1 MARGKSDLLERAHY
15 AQILLVDDEPDNLT
29 VLESLLRHSGF
40 RSVVSTND
48 SRDVVDLFTEIA
60 PDLVVLDLHM
70 PHKDGFDV
78 MTDLRPLIPES
89 TYLPILVLTGDPD
102 PDVRRR
108 ALAMG
113 AKDFLTKPFES
124 MEVLLRIKNLLE
136 TRTLHQELRRHAET
150 LEEKVRDR
158 TRELAEAQV
167 EILRRLAI
175 AAEYRDDITG
185 EHAERVGVLAA
196 LLAQVIGL
204 HRDEVQIIRRAAT
217 LHDVGKIG
225 VPDAIL
231 MKPGPLTEDEFSV
244 MKTHTAIG
252 GRILSGSQYPLLQ
265 VAREIAITHHE
276 HWSGGG
282 YTAGLI
288 GTDIPLVGRL
298 VAVADVFDSLTH
310 RRPYKEAYAVE
321 TAVEIVRQKSGGH
334 FDPKVVRAFN
344 QLAENGVLGELDLM
358 ERALQLGPPLT
369 ASEVERVDLTAMAG
383 GSTRVRSG
391 AAGS

>member
-1 MARGKSDLLERAHY
+1 MTRVSPSGLERPHF

-40 RSVVSTND
+40 KSIVSTND
-48 SRDVVDLFTEIA
+48 AHEVSDLFTQVQ

-70 PHKDGFDV
+70 PGKDGFEV
-78 MTDLRPLIPES
+78 MSELRPLIPES

-102 PDVRRR
+102 PDLRRR
-108 ALAMG
+108 ALEMG

-124 MEVLLRIKNLLE
+124 MEVVLRIKNLLE
-136 TRTLHQELRRHAET
+136 TRALHQELRRHAET

-167 EILRRLAI
+167 EILRRLAM

-196 LLAQVIGL
+196 LLAQVIGM

-225 VPDAIL
+225 IPDAIL
-231 MKPGPLTEDEFSV
+231 MKPGPLSEDEFAV
-244 MKTHTAIG
+244 MKKHTAIG
-252 GRILSGSQYPLLQ
+252 ARILSGSQYPLLQ
-265 VAREIAITHHE
+265 VARKIALSHHE
-276 HWSGGG
+276 YWDGAG
-282 YTAGLI
+282 YTTGSL
-288 GTDIPLVGRL
+288 GQEIPLVGRL

-310 RRPYKEAYAVE
+310 RRPYKEAFTVE
-321 TAVEIVRQKSGGH
+321 TAIQVVRQKSGTH
-334 FDPKVVRAFN
+334 FDPKVVRAFE
-344 QLAENGVLGELDLM
+344 QLVEKGILGELDRM
-358 ERALQLGPPLT
+358 EYALELGPPLSP
-369 ASEVERVDLTAMAG
+369 SEIERVDMSAMA
-383 GSTRVRSG
+383 
-391 AAGS
+391 